1 MMLDPAPLS
10 TQPALA
16 SRHNG
21 PFEVEILRGHFFRL
35 DLFEVENGVGEKCV
49 TGGSLQ
55 YGIESI
61 TLDTDHAHHLA
72 DQVRAAIDNAIAGS
86 VMHRPSLC
94 STGH

>member
-35 DLFEVENGVGEKCV
+35 DLFEC
-49 TGGSLQ
+49 S
-55 YGIESI
+55 
-61 TLDTDHAHHLA
+61 
-72 DQVRAAIDNAIAGS
+72 
-86 VMHRPSLC
+86 PSAPMAQI
-94 STGH
+94 